1 MSRSS
6 PDDIWQLWNFKQ
18 MQKLSWHNLSL
29 KTVVVHNSV
38 TSVMMKT
45 NLQKGGLVHRVPYA
59 KSREKLQEFFQSVY
73 VLFCNINTI
82 TYFNLFV
89 CPLKQRDMSVMTR
102 VSNFILWF
110 YLNFLLLLF
119 ISTLCVV
126 HNLIF
131 QRKLSRRRLL
141 ITFVYFV
148 SHASAQVSRRPITF
162 TQRFRT
168 TRHLFSIRLLWKPK
182 ILNVEDKR
190 TKFERSKGDLGQFS
204 ESCKWSLTRAQLSK
218 HMDLRCF

>member
-131 QRKLSRRRLL
+131 QRKGAFWSPLFTLLVTQARKCHVDRSRL
-141 ITFVYFV
+141 
-148 SHASAQVSRRPITF
+148 H
-162 TQRFRT
+162 
-168 TRHLFSIRLLWKPK
+168 
-182 ILNVEDKR
+182 NV
-190 TKFERSKGDLGQFS
+190 LGQLGIYSPFGCYENLKS
-204 ESCKWSLTRAQLSK
+204 ST
-218 HMDLRCF
+218 